1 MVSLSWKRS
10 IMWPYWYANNATK
23 IKKFQTG
30 WGKRAALWWKWIEIE
45 IEWELIE
52 ITNRQVTLS
61 ALAGSLARAAQDAD
75 NFHLS
80 VYYAVIVTLKN

>member
-1 MVSLSWKRS
+1 MPQRNK
-10 IMWPYWYANNATK
+10 NQ
-23 IKKFQTG
+23 KFQTG
-30 WGKRAALWWKWIEIE
+30 WGERAVLWGKWIEIE

-52 ITNRQVTLS
+52 ITNRQVTLP
-61 ALAGSLARAAQDAD
+61 AMAGSLARAVQDAD